1 MKHPKAVCEG
11 KQKSGGNGNIDVTK
25 GRSGL
30 ERSDG
35 EDDEFMICRNTR
47 EVHTLEDGLIT

>member
-1 MKHPKAVCEG
+1 MAEMEISRAH
-11 KQKSGGNGNIDVTK
+11 IDVTK
-25 GRSGL
+25 GRGGL

-47 EVHTLEDGLIT
+47 EMHMLEEGKEALSRTN